1 MSFRAFATIFA
12 SSVLRSLVPF
22 ESDLHLAT
30 LAAMMVCELQRKS
43 RNLIPFSGSVSFTIT
58 NCSRGLCLKYLK
70 RTKSDVS
77 SILQAVVTCV
87 GHPEIVVHVLVQFC
101 KTLVALSV
109 SAEQIS
115 YSEFKEYYTS

>member
-1 MSFRAFATIFA
+1 MSFHAFATIFA

-30 LAAMMVCELQRKS
+30 LAAMMVCELQWKS
-43 RNLIPFSGSVSFTIT
+43 RNLIPFSGSVSSTIT

-77 SILQAVVTCV
+77 SILQAVVICV
-87 GHPEIVVHVLVQFC
+87 RANRKLRHPEIVVHVLVQFYN
-101 KTLVALSV
+101 TLVTLSV
-109 SAEQIS
+109 SAEQI
-115 YSEFKEYYTS
+115 